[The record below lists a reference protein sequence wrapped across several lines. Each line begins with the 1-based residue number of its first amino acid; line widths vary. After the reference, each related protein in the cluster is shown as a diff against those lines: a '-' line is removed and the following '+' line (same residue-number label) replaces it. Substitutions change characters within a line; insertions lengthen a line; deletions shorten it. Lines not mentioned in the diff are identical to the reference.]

1 MTDEAL
7 DTTPRSVYIT
17 SAYLKRL
24 LIERHAIRGQLENP
38 GGSVIVNAA
47 RKVEMDAL
55 MDYSTVIGN
64 DYHLD
69 LLDAEQVVNDLN
81 PKERVRLLQWCDGL
95 PVRVAAEYAGVRPSA
110 IRMMRKRTIDK
121 AVKELNDGGPTDP
134 GGTG

>member
-1 MTDEAL
+1 MEEDL
-7 DTTPRSVYIT
+7 DTTPRSVYWT

-24 LIERHAIRGQLENP
+24 LIERHSIRAQLENP
-38 GGSVIVNAA
+38 GGSVIVNSA
-47 RKVEMDAL
+47 RKVEMDAM

-81 PKERVRLLQWCDGL
+81 VRERVRLLQWCDGL

-110 IRMMRKRTIDK
+110 IRMMRKRTTDR
-121 AVKELNDGGPTDP
+121 AVKELNDGGSADP
-134 GGTG
+134 RTAG